1 MPSRTGGCP
10 GFARDV
16 VEILNCRP
24 LSAFVPWIFG
34 YGSLMW
40 DPFFP
45 YLRRERAVLPGYHRA
60 FVTSFVRIWGRPDA
74 PCVVLGLEQGGACE
88 GVAYEVER
96 ERTPEIEDRL
106 QAFEGEAFEVTRRT
120 VLLNDLEVE
129 STVALN
135 RLSHQDYLGGLTEAE
150 RVTMVLH
157 ARGPK
162 ESCLDYVRKTAESL
176 ARLGVEDRGVLQ
188 FLGQIER
195 AER

>member
-1 MPSRTGGCP
+1 MPSRPGGCP
-10 GFARDV
+10 GFACV
-16 VEILNCRP
+16 VVGSLNRRP
-24 LSAFVPWIFG
+24 LSALVPWIFG

-45 YLRRERAVLPGYHRA
+45 YLRRERAVLPSYHRA
-60 FVTSFVRIWGRPDA
+60 FVTSFVRVWGRPDA

-96 ERTPEIEDRL
+96 ERVPGIEDKL

-120 VLLNDLEVE
+120 VLMNEIEVE
-129 STVALN
+129 AIVALN
-135 RLSHQDYLGGLTEAE
+135 RPSHQDYLGGLTEAE
-150 RVTMVLH
+150 RVAMVLH

-176 ARLGVEDRGVLQ
+176 TRLGIEDLGVLQ
-188 FLGQIER
+188 FLGQVER